1 MSTVPPAARTERLM
15 QRELPNE
22 LLVYDLA
29 HHRASCLNRIA
40 MLAWRRCDG
49 RATVAQIAEAL
60 REELQLPVDERAVWL
75 ALVDLE
81 KAHLLEGP
89 VTLPAWAA
97 GYSRRQ
103 WVAEVGK
110 GAAALVPVVASI
122 LSPTAAAAQSVVPLT
137 VCSARGTASCGG
149 EPCTVG
155 GFCVVVAGGMKMM
168 NQCGCA

>member
-1 MSTVPPAARTERLM
+1 MSTIPPAARTERLM
-15 QRELPNE
+15 QRQLPNE

-29 HHRASCLNRIA
+29 RHRASCLNRIA
-40 MLAWRRCDG
+40 MLTWRRCDG
-49 RATVAQIAEAL
+49 RTAVAQIAEAL

-89 VTLPAWAA
+89 VTLPDWAA

-110 GAAALVPVVASI
+110 AAAALVPVVASI
-122 LSPTAAAAQSVVPLT
+122 LSPTAAAAQSAISPT
-137 VCSARGTASCGG
+137 VCSSRTTASCGG
-149 EPCTVG
+149 EPCTTKG
-155 GFCVVVAGGMKMM
+155 NCKIPKGMSM
-168 NQCGCA
+168 NCQCG